1 MHHQHPLAGQRRTP
15 GVGVVVRLQR
25 PQPGVAGGGAAA
37 AHNFPLG
44 PHIPQG
50 QQVGG
55 VGTINEGTA
64 KFCQHSVIR
73 GEHAGQI
80 ADILPRAV
88 GIIFAAVLQI
98 VGHGAHFGRA
108 AAAKQKRLA
117 AFQQFTRQVVAGP
130 GG

>member
-1 MHHQHPLAGQRRTP
+1 MHDEHPFAREGGAPRA
-15 GVGVVVRLQR
+15 GVVVGLQGA
-25 PQPGVAGGGAAA
+25 QLGKAGRVTAADDL
-37 AHNFPLG
+37 PLG

-50 QQVGG
+50 QQLRILGAFDVEAAEFFQRC
-55 VGTINEGTA
+55 I
-64 KFCQHSVIR
+64 IR
-73 GEHAGQI
+73 GEHARQI

-117 AFQQFTRQVVAGP
+117 AFQQFPRQVVAGP